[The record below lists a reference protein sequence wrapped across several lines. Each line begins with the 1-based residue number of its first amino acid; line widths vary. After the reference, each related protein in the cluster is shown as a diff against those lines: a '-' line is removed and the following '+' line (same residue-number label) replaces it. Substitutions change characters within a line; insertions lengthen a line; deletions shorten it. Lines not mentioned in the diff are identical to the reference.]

1 MSISKE
7 QRIENPR
14 FYTAHRT
21 NLFPWVNTNPSTVWK
36 RRPRLPKPAMG
47 EREKAR
53 LERRKFH
60 DVKSALKN
68 PAWRTQVI
76 FPA

>member
-1 MSISKE
+1 ME
-7 QRIENPR
+7 DPRR
-14 FYTAHRT
+14 FYTALRT
-21 NLFPWVNTNPSTVWK
+21 NPIDWLNKKPSTVWK
-36 RRPRLPKPAMG
+36 RRPLLPKPAMG

-68 PAWRTQVI
+68 PAWRTHVI
-76 FPA
+76 LPA